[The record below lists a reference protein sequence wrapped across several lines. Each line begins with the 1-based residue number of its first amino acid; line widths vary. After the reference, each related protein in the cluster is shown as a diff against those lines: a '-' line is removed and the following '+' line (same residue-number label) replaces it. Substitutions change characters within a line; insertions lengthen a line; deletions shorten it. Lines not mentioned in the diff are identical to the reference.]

1 MKSFAILLISALA
14 IVAFIFIIQRS
25 SKNDISNPLSMG
37 NIILK
42 SSAFKNNEPIPAKYT
57 CDGDPPAGGINP
69 PLEIENVPSGAKSLV
84 LIVDDPDAPRGDW
97 VHWTLWNVAVATKEI
112 AEDSIP
118 AGAVQGMT
126 DFGKPGYGGPCPPSG
141 THHYQFKLY
150 ALDVT
155 LNLPPSAS
163 KSQIEDAIQGYILG
177 QTVLIGLY
185 SRK

>member
-25 SKNDISNPLSMG
+25 SKNDTSNPLSMG

-42 SSAFKNNEPIPAKYT
+42 SSAFKNNEVIPTPYT
-57 CDGDPPAGGINP
+57 CDGKNIIP
-69 PLEIENVPSGAKSLV
+69 PLEMENVPAGAKSLV

-97 VHWTLWNVAVATKEI
+97 VHWTLWNVTVAAKEI

-155 LNLPPSAS
+155 LNLPSSAS
-163 KSQIEDAIQGYILG
+163 KSQVEDAMKGHILD